1 MFIALLGRFSLI
13 IIANEVDTVKYLFRM
28 YNISPG
34 GELKL
39 FVQNR
44 MRGVLGSCDT
54 GRRMMDGQL
63 NNSSDTPQIKPGTDR
78 LNHLSSMG
86 ECRISPLEGSSSCS
100 FRTECEGCLVA
111 VIRTG
116 A

>member
-63 NNSSDTPQIKPGTDR
+63 NNSSDTPQIKPGTYR
-78 LNHLSSMG
+78 LNHLSAGWRKNIEYLPKRS
-86 ECRISPLEGSSSCS
+86 ISLIY
-100 FRTECEGCLVA
+100 RWY
-111 VIRTG
+111 
-116 A
+116 